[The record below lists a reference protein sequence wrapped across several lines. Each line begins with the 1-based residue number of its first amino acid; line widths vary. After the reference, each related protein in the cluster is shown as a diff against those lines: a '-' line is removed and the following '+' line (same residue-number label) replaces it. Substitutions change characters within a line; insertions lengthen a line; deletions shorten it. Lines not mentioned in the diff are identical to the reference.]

1 MGLRGELGISTDRP
15 FNKSC
20 NVAAEPAWSC
30 KGQKDSK
37 VKQQQKTWILDDL
50 GKTSKT
56 SRKKVHTS
64 QVK

>member
-20 NVAAEPAWSC
+20 KVAAEPAWSV

-37 VKQQQKTWILDDL
+37 DKQQQKVWILARRQYKRYTLVKSNDL
-50 GKTSKT
+50 ERTF
-56 SRKKVHTS
+56 
-64 QVK
+64 